1 MPVGP
6 GTYNKV
12 NPYNPK
18 YPVINLQENDFN
30 ATIANH
36 GVRVSHEKSMLCPNV
51 VGRLGTGEHDA
62 NCEACEGG
70 FLYYDRQEV
79 FAVHQDNELK
89 EFFQIN
95 GLWEAN
101 TVLLSTPTKLDDNV
115 TEFYVH
121 RFDRIILLDFLV
133 RISERLERDTSRTY
147 DILRYKACTIEQ
159 VERIEA
165 DGITRKI
172 YVQGTDYE
180 IEPDDGNITWLPGG
194 DNPAE
199 LEIYTISYYY
209 QPVYLVDMQLHEG
222 RYSLNGFKKATKTA
236 NRLPQALICK
246 RDFLFEKRDDD
257 TGEKFKE
264 TIRYL

>member
-1 MPVGP
+1 MSTGS
-6 GTYNKV
+6 GSYTKI

-18 YPVINLQENDFN
+18 YPVINLQEKDFN

-36 GVRVSHEKSMLCPNV
+36 GVRISHEKSMLCPNV
-51 VGRLGTGEHDA
+51 VGRLGTGEHDP
-62 NCEACEGG
+62 NCEACDGG
-70 FLYYDRQEV
+70 FLYYDKQEV

-89 EFFQIN
+89 EYFNIN

-133 RISERLERDTSRTY
+133 RISERIERDTSRTF
-147 DILRYKACTIEQ
+147 DILRYKACSIER
-159 VERIEA
+159 VEKIES
-165 DGITRKI
+165 DGITRTP
-172 YVQGTDYE
+172 YVADTDYE
-180 IEPDDGNITWLPGG
+180 LEVDDGNITWLAGG
-194 DNPAE
+194 ANPPE
-199 LEIYTISYYY
+199 LQKYVVSYYY

-222 RYSLNGFKKATKTA
+222 RYSLNGFKQATKVA

-246 RDFLFEKRDDD
+246 RDFLFEKKDED